1 MDQFYS
7 SNRLPWA
14 AIQEIQA
21 VCAPMPSGHGLSH
34 LKDAEDI
41 SAPGSGMPK
50 EMCRAEKAGAD
61 PCSARETGHSS
72 SFKSNYWLM
81 KNATGPKPATSGT
94 PSFNLLAL
102 RANTS
107 ITSRAGNPTP
117 NKMIMKMSQIVL
129 RFALSL
135 FLTGLVAL
143 TLQGHSCNNP
153 PQLGNGEAELGETG
167 DVTFPGIAQYPTRLT
182 IDGEVIDPAYC
193 AQANVSAPS
202 PINDYTVIDPATLQ
216 LTAEVATGKSP
227 SGIAITRDGKLILT
241 ADRDSNQVSIIDAA
255 TLQVT
260 AAVPVGDR
268 PFGITVDAAGTRA
281 YTANVRSDDVSVVD
295 IPSARTIAT
304 YKVGRR
310 PYAVALASGKAFV
323 TDQYAGTVTVVDLS
337 SGKTIKSIPVGE
349 HPEGIE
355 ADASGRHLY
364 VACWMENT
372 LERIDSTTLKVTGKV
387 EVGDGPRAFGA
398 FLDAAGQDAARA
410 SPKDA
415 H

>member
-202 PINDYTVIDPATLQ
+202 PINDYTVIDPATLTAGDFNNPSYIVWSVGAINDNTGTPATWSYTGTNSSQWISGFCYASVSAPFEAQISQ
-216 LTAEVATGKSP
+216 LCDGDSPNEAT
-227 SGIAITRDGKLILT
+227 
-241 ADRDSNQVSIIDAA
+241 IIFA
-255 TLQVT
+255 
-260 AAVPVGDR
+260 
-268 PFGITVDAAGTRA
+268 
-281 YTANVRSDDVSVVD
+281 SDQ
-295 IPSARTIAT
+295 P
-304 YKVGRR
+304 
-310 PYAVALASGKAFV
+310 AL
-323 TDQYAGTVTVVDLS
+323 
-337 SGKTIKSIPVGE
+337 
-349 HPEGIE
+349 
-355 ADASGRHLY
+355 
-364 VACWMENT
+364 
-372 LERIDSTTLKVTGKV
+372 
-387 EVGDGPRAFGA
+387 
-398 FLDAAGQDAARA
+398 
-410 SPKDA
+410 
-415 H
+415 

>member
-1 MDQFYS
+1 MQNGLVRRRQRLVDLRRTGGCLIGHLGAATALLSCWAVASAALAADAGGPARQTAVETS
-7 SNRLPWA
+7 SPDRA
-14 AIQEIQA
+14 MA
-21 VCAPMPSGHGLSH
+21 VKNLAYTTNQNSETVSIVGLGGRTAPMSVL
-34 LKDAEDI
+34 AEI
-41 SAPGSGMPK
+41 KVPG
-50 EMCRAEKAGAD
+50 
-61 PCSARETGHSS
+61 
-72 SFKSNYWLM
+72 
-81 KNATGPKPATSGT
+81 KPAG
-94 PSFNLLAL
+94 
-102 RANTS
+102 
-107 ITSRAGNPTP
+107 I
-117 NKMIMKMSQIVL
+117 
-129 RFALSL
+129 ALSPDRKTIYVTAPEAKEL
-135 FLTGLVAL
+135 VVIDASSRKIRTRIPAGQGPLGIAVNPVTGAILVADRYEHKL
-143 TLQGHSCNNP
+143 
-153 PQLGNGEAELGETG
+153 
-167 DVTFPGIAQYPTRLT
+167 R
-182 IDGEVIDPAYC
+182 
-193 AQANVSAPS
+193 
-202 PINDYTVIDPATLQ
+202 VIDPATLQ